1 MSDSAQI
8 HASLRERWWLLGAAV
23 VIGGC
28 GGFVYAHLAPTTY
41 SAAAYVVAKPVATTN
56 QQAAPDPT
64 LAVNFAQ
71 AFGRIIT
78 QDEVLGPAARSVSY
92 PGADFANHVQATT
105 SPDAPLIKVVG
116 TAGSADQAS
125 AYANAVA
132 TSLVTF
138 GNLES
143 AQTGVSLASFS
154 QATPPQGP
162 SSPNGTLDIAVGA
175 ASGLLVGAL
184 ATMVRRETRPVEGR
198 NRSRFGAGGR
208 SGDDESRLDDAP
220 YPPIKEFT
228 LDADEPE
235 QPEQSERPERDGFAA
250 RSAAWHDADPYG
262 SDRYDSGRFDS
273 ARSQVD
279 RYDLDRYSEE
289 RYGSERRRGEREE
302 PDDRE
307 PATSGSKRFTS
318 DWHSSERYTSS
329 RFSAGSDDEEDVAE
343 RERRERERALGDTLI
358 TSRVVA
364 SEPAASSSATRGSDT
379 SDAAD
384 GDERQESA
392 SATSTPARS
401 AAKPAATKDTGGK
414 DGQGKRSGSRERGSD
429 GTSADADS
437 GSGSSSGE
445 GRSAGARSGS
455 AKPESRSAQGG
466 GATPKPGPSK
476 GGPGRPARPGPTARS
491 SGSGGSDSVESD
503 PVGVRRGRP

>member
-41 SAAAYVVAKPVATTN
+41 SAAAYVVAKPVTAAN
-56 QQAAPDPT
+56 QQATPDPT
-64 LAVNFAQ
+64 VAVNFAQ

-92 PGADFANHVQATT
+92 PGGDFASHVQATT

-162 SSPNGTLDIAVGA
+162 SSPNGTLDVAVGA

-184 ATMVRRETRPVEGR
+184 ATMVRRETRTADGR
-198 NRSRFGAGGR
+198 LRSRIAAGDPPR
-208 SGDDESRLDDAP
+208 QDDDEPRLADAP
-220 YPPIKEFT
+220 YPPIKAFT
-228 LDADEPE
+228 LDAHESPT
-235 QPEQSERPERDGFAA
+235 SESDRFDSPRLSADRRGAA
-250 RSAAWHDADPYG
+250 HDA
-262 SDRYDSGRFDS
+262 DRYDS
-273 ARSQVD
+273 ARSEVD
-279 RYDLDRYSEE
+279 RYDLDRYSGE
-289 RYGSERRRGEREE
+289 RYGTQRGSDRRESSDH
-302 PDDRE
+302 DDAAAQRY
-307 PATSGSKRFTS
+307 SS
-318 DWHSSERYTSS
+318 DWYSSERYTSS
-329 RFSAGSDDEEDVAE
+329 RFSTTNEDADEDGSAE

-358 TSRVVA
+358 TARVVDSDA
-364 SEPAASSSATRGSDT
+364 PKPSSHTSGSDP
-379 SDAAD
+379 S
-384 GDERQESA
+384 ESA
-392 SATSTPARS
+392 DITSARRS
-401 AAKPAATKDTGGK
+401 ADAAKPSPAKPSPAKGGRQGK
-414 DGQGKRSGSRERGSD
+414 DDASAHSRHGADGTSGDPDTSESRPSGSRTAPSKAEP
-429 GTSADADS
+429 
-437 GSGSSSGE
+437 
-445 GRSAGARSGS
+445 RSTQSGS
-455 AKPESRSAQGG
+455 ATA
-466 GATPKPGPSK
+466 KPGPGK
-476 GGPGRPARPGPTARS
+476 GASARPGRPASTARTS
-491 SGSGGSDSVESD
+491 ASASTEAAESD